1 MQHEIHVGEDFK
13 PKRLRAYRVPE
24 NLKPAVRKEIQQMLD
39 LGIIKPSKSEMASP
53 IVCVLKGKAGQ
64 DGVRIAVDYRYLNKH
79 CEGDAY
85 PLPNVDDVIQR
96 VGKANWIST
105 FDLKGAYLN
114 IPVKPEHQWLTA
126 FVWDEGLYEFTR
138 APYGQKGSGCTFV
151 RVLQQILQPIK
162 EFAESYVDDISVF
175 SDLWQSHLTH
185 IEKFLQVIKD
195 SGFVLNLKKT
205 SLAQSGEISGPYNWI
220 GAA

>member
-1 MQHEIHVGEDFK
+1 
-13 PKRLRAYRVPE
+13 
-24 NLKPAVRKEIQQMLD
+24 MLD

-53 IVCVLKGKAGQ
+53 IVCVLKGKSGQ

-85 PLPNVDDVIQR
+85 PLPNVDDMIQR

-151 RVLQQILQPIK
+151 RVLQQVLQPIE
-162 EFAESYVDDISVF
+162 EFAEFVCRRYFGIF
-175 SDLWQSHLTH
+175 
-185 IEKFLQVIKD
+185 
-195 SGFVLNLKKT
+195 GFVAIPR
-205 SLAQSGEISGPYNWI
+205 SSYREISTGH
-220 GAA
+220 